1 MSKIIK
7 ITQEQEKFLIE
18 QKGILFEY
26 YSQASSPKY
35 DSHILGNIQIWV
47 YGNDRQNFT
56 PHCHVMLADKSIE
69 FEVSLLDWEIIN
81 VKRPNNISCDWSSF
95 NEFKKPFFAW
105 IERINRLKMKNKI
118 MLFMLWDINN
128 PNNTLSDFIER
139 NNINIIDE
147 DLIEYIED

>member
-1 MSKIIK
+1 MINL
-7 ITQEQEKFLIE
+7 TEEEEKFLIK
-18 QKGILFEY
+18 QQGILFEY
-26 YSQASSPKY
+26 YNQASNPKL
-35 DSHILGNIQIWV
+35 DTKILGNIQILV
-47 YGNDRQNFT
+47 YGNYGQNFT
-56 PHCHVMLADKSIE
+56 PHCHVMFADKSVE
-69 FEVSLLDWEIIN
+69 FDVSLLDWNVIN
-81 VKRPNNISCDWSSF
+81 IKYQNNRTCEWSSF